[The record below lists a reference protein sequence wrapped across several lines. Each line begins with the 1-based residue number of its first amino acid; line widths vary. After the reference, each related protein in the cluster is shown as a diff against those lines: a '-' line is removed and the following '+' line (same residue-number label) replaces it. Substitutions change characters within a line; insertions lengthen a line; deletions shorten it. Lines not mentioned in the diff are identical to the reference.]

1 MRPRPTEGVREP
13 TSPAA
18 KRRAAS
24 GAASSKG
31 EEWSSNPRD
40 AVLRRAPQR
49 KSARRGGPSNSPSR
63 PIPSA
68 AALGPRNRGSRPE
81 PIVEPMASGEPERLQ
96 KALAHAGAG
105 SRRSIETLISEGRI
119 TINGRIAKLGDR
131 VRADDRVLVDSRP
144 VKLRSGMD
152 EPRVL
157 MYHKPAGEIVSRD
170 DPEGRPSVF
179 ARLPPLLGGRWLAI
193 GRLDFNTSGL
203 LLLTSSG
210 ELAQRMSHPSNE
222 IEREYA
228 VRVLGE
234 LADEALSRLR
244 KGVQL
249 EDGPARFDLVEPAG
263 GEGTN
268 RWYRVILREGRNR
281 EVRRMFEAVGLTV
294 SRLMRVRFG
303 PFQLPPRLRQG
314 HWDEIPAPALARLLS
329 ALDKPAKFR
338 RRR

>member
-1 MRPRPTEGVREP
+1 MSFREL
-13 TSPAA
+13 TSPTGQ
-18 KRRAAS
+18 RRPGS
-24 GAASSKG
+24 GAPYSQG
-31 EEWSSNPRD
+31 EEWSSNPGE
-40 AVLRRAPQR
+40 VLPRRAPKR

-63 PIPSA
+63 PTPGA
-68 AALGPRNRGSRPE
+68 TAFVPRNRGGRPVPRIE
-81 PIVEPMASGEPERLQ
+81 PAAPGEPERLQ
-96 KALAHAGAG
+96 KALAHAGVG
-105 SRRSIETLISEGRI
+105 SRRSLETLIVEGRI
-119 TINGRIAKLGDR
+119 TINGKVAKLGDR

-144 VKLRSGMD
+144 VKLSVGVD

-210 ELAQRMSHPSNE
+210 ELAQRMTHPSHE

-234 LADEALSRLR
+234 LADETLSRLR
-244 KGVQL
+244 KGIQL
-249 EDGPARFDLVEPAG
+249 EDGPARFELIEEAG

-294 SRLMRVRFG
+294 SRLIRVRFG

-314 HWDEIPAPALARLLS
+314 HWDEIPAATLAKLLS
-329 ALDKPAKFR
+329 SLDKPAKSPR
-338 RRR
+338 RR